1 MEETACQIRHRLL
14 FSVHSLFLPLQAKLP
29 MAVVSHL
36 SFAGAQLNQTKK
48 SAALEEGVKVLN
60 FELFDTQ

>member
-1 MEETACQIRHRLL
+1 
-14 FSVHSLFLPLQAKLP
+14 

-60 FELFDTQ
+60 FELFDTQWPKAALKT